1 MSMPASLAT
10 QLLRL
15 LTSLSEQGDLHLSEI
30 DADLQQ
36 TTDLLREAIDKLG
49 KGFIGIHDA
58 VAAQQAALAS
68 VPDGAPIGAALRS
81 EIARLQQ
88 VTDTH
93 VNAAVTALQFQDMT
107 SQLIGRALGHVVGLR
122 AVLDALGAR
131 GTTLTAASPDSAAL
145 ALIASVNLAL
155 DDASVRQRSAPRKA
169 VAQTHMDSGDIEL
182 F

>member
-1 MSMPASLAT
+1 MTVQASLAT
-10 QLLRL
+10 QLLQL

-36 TTDLLREAIDKLG
+36 TTDLLHQAIDKLG
-49 KGFIGIHDA
+49 KDFMGIHDA
-58 VAAQQAALAS
+58 VAAQQAALAA
-68 VPDGAPIGAALRS
+68 VPDGAPISPALRT

-93 VNAAVTALQFQDMT
+93 INAAVTALQFQDMT

-122 AVLDALGAR
+122 AVLDVLAR
-131 GTTLTAASPDSAAL
+131 QPAPLTSASPDSAAL
-145 ALIASVNLAL
+145 AVLGSVNVAL
-155 DDASVRQRSAPRKA
+155 NDASVKQRNVTRKA
-169 VAQTHMDSGDIEL
+169 VAQTHMESGDIDL